1 MPPAPTRATGL
12 VLRVVDY
19 GDADRVITF
28 LTRERGK
35 LSAFARGAR
44 KSQKRFGAGL
54 QLFAVGEVLLGERH
68 GAELL
73 RLEGFSATETHG
85 RLLASEGCIVAA
97 SYLVELCREFLREH
111 HAEPAVFE

>member
-44 KSQKRFGAGL
+44 KSQRRFGAGL
-54 QLFAVGEVLLGERH
+54 QLFAVGEALLVERH

-73 RLEGFSATETHG
+73 RLDGFTAMETFG
-85 RLLASEGCIVAA
+85 TLLGSLDRIAAA
-97 SYLVELCREFLREH
+97 SYFVELCREFL
-111 HAEPAVFE
+111 